1 MRRSVLQK
9 SSAPRRR
16 CRRYSDGVSDNP
28 AESPA
33 ENPCRDELATRVLAV
48 AGRDHPGILD
58 EMSHF
63 VADRGGRV
71 CGVRAANLGGWC
83 SALLLVHADD
93 ATADKLVGDL
103 PVLCE
108 RAGVTATLESVETGD
123 AGGRSKLV
131 LVARG
136 GTAPDAADGAA
147 TLRQASNLL
156 RVLNVNIDD
165 VESHAATAGE
175 PFRLR
180 IELDV
185 PADVPQAKLR
195 ELVGQLLD
203 GLGAEWELT

>member
-1 MRRSVLQK
+1 MSQK
-9 SSAPRRR
+9 
-16 CRRYSDGVSDNP
+16 P
-28 AESPA
+28 AEAPA
-33 ENPCRDELATRVLAV
+33 ENPCRDEPATRVLVV

-83 SALLLVHADD
+83 SALLLVYADD
-93 ATADKLVGDL
+93 ATADTLRGDL
-103 PVLCE
+103 PVLRE
-108 RAGVTATLESVETGD
+108 RAGVTASLEAVETAGGD
-123 AGGRSKLV
+123 GRSKLV

-165 VESHAATAGE
+165 VESHPATANQTFH
-175 PFRLR
+175 FRV
-180 IELDV
+180 ELDV
-185 PADVPQAKLR
+185 PSDVPQAKLR
-195 ELVGQLLD
+195 ELIGQLLD
-203 GLGAEWELT
+203 GLGAEWDLTSG